1 VTLERLCDRLWN
13 MFDNTFP
20 RDYTPCVGTIPATPN
35 HLEKGKTMIELTLTP
50 KQAQALS
57 EMLSFALD
65 QVNELHEMYDENG
78 MPDGVAEILPVVES
92 VNKTLKNQL
101 VPCPVVLAGIA
112 NDYCDDLEG
121 DA

>member
-1 VTLERLCDRLWN
+1 
-13 MFDNTFP
+13 
-20 RDYTPCVGTIPATPN
+20 
-35 HLEKGKTMIELTLTP
+35 MIELTLTT

-65 QVNELHEMYDENG
+65 QVNEMHERYNDNG
-78 MPDGVAEILPVVES
+78 MPDDVAAILPVVEA
-92 VNKTLKNQL
+92 VNETLKNQL

-112 NDYCDDLEG
+112 EDYCDDLGG